1 VAESGLQEDGGE
13 SISSSALPTG
23 SSLSG
28 FPARMSGK
36 RVSIDEDIVRHLAQ
50 GAHVELSPI
59 AAIAGGIAA
68 QEIMKVCTFLQSF
81 LLLSI

>member
-1 VAESGLQEDGGE
+1 
-13 SISSSALPTG
+13 
-23 SSLSG
+23 
-28 FPARMSGK
+28 MSGK

-68 QEIMKVCTFLQSF
+68 QEIMKVCTFLQFF